1 MKIKTKAVILTKRID
16 YNKIIT
22 MIVDKQ
28 DVTITMTPQE
38 FNQLRKDFE
47 NIMGYISSLEEA
59 LEVEKDDAFYTH
71 APKFRELA
79 LFLGVDYRP
88 L

>member
-1 MKIKTKAVILTKRID
+1 
-16 YNKIIT
+16 
-22 MIVDKQ
+22 MIVEKQ
-28 DVTITMTPQE
+28 DVIITMTPQE

-59 LEVEKDDAFYTH
+59 LEIEKDDYFYHH
-71 APKFRELA
+71 APKFRTLA
-79 LFLGVDYRP
+79 LYLGVNHKP

>member
-1 MKIKTKAVILTKRID
+1 
-16 YNKIIT
+16 
-22 MIVDKQ
+22 MIVEKQ

-47 NIMGYISSLEEA
+47 NIMRYISSLEEV
-59 LEVEKDDAFYTH
+59 LEIEKDDAFYHH

-79 LFLGVDYRP
+79 LSLGVNHKP